1 MEAGVLRRVL
11 HAWALDAAAFAD
23 VLARHDPTWGSQ
35 THPMAGGQLVLSGCG
50 LYVNRA
56 MAAGIAPALT
66 ESDVD
71 QLVAESLV
79 VGVPPA
85 IEVSPVTA
93 TETLRVLASHN
104 FERQP
109 DSDVTALVWPV
120 GERPLP
126 DSPMDVV
133 IRSISA
139 ASIKDWQE
147 VSALGWGHTSAEAR
161 RASDAFVAAAHAID
175 GDGMVIAHD
184 AGDGRPLGCAS
195 LTRRTGVATLGGM
208 STIPAERR
216 RGVQAA
222 LVRHR
227 IEVAIESG
235 CDLIV
240 SGTASGGASQ
250 RNLQRLGFVPGATI
264 STWADRPSESRP

>member
-1 MEAGVLRRVL
+1 MEPAVLRRL
-11 HAWALDAAAFAD
+11 MHTWALDAAAFAH
-23 VLARHDPTWGSQ
+23 VLARQDPTWGSQ
-35 THPMAGGQLVLSGCG
+35 AHPIAGGQLVLSGRG

-56 MAAGIAPALT
+56 VAAGIAPALT
-66 ESDVD
+66 DDDAEH
-71 QLVAESLV
+71 LVTSSEA

-93 TETLRVLASHN
+93 TETVAVIARHG
-104 FERQP
+104 FERRP
-109 DSDVTALVWPV
+109 DRDVTALVWPV

-139 ASIKDWQE
+139 ASIPDWQE
-147 VSALGWGHTSAEAR
+147 VSALGWGHTTPEAR
-161 RASDAFVAAAHAID
+161 RASDVFVRAAHAID

-184 AGDGRPLGCAS
+184 ASDGRPLGCAS
-195 LTRRTGVATLGGM
+195 LTRRDGVATLGGM
-208 STIPAERR
+208 STVPAERR

-227 IEVAIESG
+227 IEVAIES

-240 SGTASGGASQ
+240 SGAASGGASE
-250 RNLQRLGFVPGATI
+250 RNLHRLGFVPGATI
-264 STWADRPSESRP
+264 STYTRQPSDRCP

>member
-1 MEAGVLRRVL
+1 MHAAVLRRL
-11 HAWALDAAAFAD
+11 LRTWALDAAALAE
-23 VLARHDPTWGSQ
+23 VLARQDPSWGSQ
-35 THPMAGGQLVLSGCG
+35 THPIAGGQLVLSGRG

-66 ESDVD
+66 DDDV
-71 QLVAESLV
+71 QHLIACSEAI
-79 VGVPPA
+79 GVPPA
-85 IEVSPVTA
+85 IEVSP
-93 TETLRVLASHN
+93 ETDEGTLTVLARHG
-104 FERQP
+104 FEHRP
-109 DSDVTALVWPV
+109 DSDVTALVWPS

-139 ASIKDWQE
+139 ASIPDWQE
-147 VSALGWGHTSAEAR
+147 VSALGWGHTTPDAR
-161 RASDAFVAAAHAID
+161 RASDAFVRAAHAID

-184 AGDGRPLGCAS
+184 ATDGRPLGCAS
-195 LTRRTGVATLGGM
+195 LTRRDGVATLGGM

-235 CDLIV
+235 CDLIA
-240 SGTASGGASQ
+240 SSAASGGASQ
-250 RNLQRLGFVPGATI
+250 RNLQRLGFVPQATI
-264 STWADRPSESRP
+264 STYTRRPAGSGA